1 MRRLLTTAV
10 LMTLVLT
17 VLTGVIYP
25 FTIAGLA
32 QAFFG
37 DQANGSLVTN
47 AKGQVVGSSEI
58 GQLFTKPQYFHGR
71 ASAAVSATSPHGYA
85 ADASA
90 GTNLGPTST
99 RLLTTTV
106 ALAAQIRK
114 EDGLPANYPL
124 PADAVSTSASGLDPN
139 ISPAYAA
146 LQVPRVA
153 RARGLSQATV
163 QALVQEYTSGRD
175 LGVFGEPRVNVLKL
189 NLALDRLKK

>member
-25 FTIAGLA
+25 FAMTGLA
-32 QAFFG
+32 QVLFNH
-37 DQANGSLVTN
+37 QANGSLLYDSH
-47 AKGQVVGSSEI
+47 GQVIGSSEI
-58 GQLFTKPQYFHGR
+58 GQLFTRPQYFHGR
-71 ASAAVSATSPHGYA
+71 PSGAVSTTSPNGYA

-90 GTNLGPTST
+90 GTQLGPTNT
-99 RLLTTTV
+99 KLLTTTV

-114 EDGLPANYPL
+114 EDGLPPNYPL

-146 LQVPRVA
+146 LQVARVA
-153 RARGLSQATV
+153 RARGLSQATMR
-163 QALVQEYTSGRD
+163 ALVQTYTTGRD
-175 LGVFGEPRVNVLKL
+175 LGFLGEPRVNVLEL